1 MAKFTATPPTQV
13 PERRSGEDR
22 RRLDGRPPG
31 KHERRRG
38 LEPRGPE
45 VVELEMSSSE
55 WMTLSD
61 APDAPP
67 KGPSRP

>member
-55 WMTLSD
+55 WMTLN
-61 APDAPP
+61 DAPP
-67 KGPSRP
+67 KGPLRP